1 MSTETAPAAILGGRA
16 RTRTWRSYAP
26 ADVAMRRLLRL
37 PAAPPAE
44 KAPDAH
50 KAFSTSILVSA
61 VRCLLT
67 YIVLPFVAP
76 ALGFATGVGPAV
88 GLVIGL
94 VAIASNVF
102 TIRRFWRADHPRRW
116 QFTAISTS
124 VIVLL
129 VVLMAQDTAH
139 LVS

>member
-1 MSTETAPAAILGGRA
+1 
-16 RTRTWRSYAP
+16 
-26 ADVAMRRLLRL
+26 MRRLLRL

-44 KAPDAH
+44 KAPDAQ

-76 ALGFATGVGPAV
+76 ALGFATGVGPAI
-88 GLVIGL
+88 GLAIGL
-94 VAIASNVF
+94 VAITSNVF
-102 TIRRFWRADHPRRW
+102 TIRRFWRADHARRW

-129 VVLMAQDTAH
+129 LVLMAQDIAH
-139 LVS
+139 LVT

>member
-1 MSTETAPAAILGGRA
+1 MAPARTLGGRA
-16 RTRTWRSYAP
+16 RPRTWRSQAP

-44 KAPDAH
+44 RAPDAQ

-76 ALGFATGVGPAV
+76 LFGWAADVGP
-88 GLVIGL
+88 GLGIAIGG
-94 VAIASNVF
+94 VAIGSNVL
-102 TIRRFWRADHPRRW
+102 TIRRFWRADHARRW

-129 VVLMAQDTAH
+129 LVLLAQDIAH
-139 LVS
+139 LVT